1 MKLVIATPL
10 YPPDIGGPATYAA
23 LLSKGLIEKGH
34 TVSLVKFGDVRHMPK
49 VIRHLA
55 YFFHVLRALKSADA
69 VLALDPVS
77 VGLPTYIAA
86 RRMKKP
92 FVVKIVGDY
101 AWEQGR
107 QRFGVTMSLDEFV
120 NTRKVPLM
128 VRFLRK
134 VQTRVAKS
142 AAFVIVPSE
151 YLKKIVNAWGVTNDD
166 IHVIYNAVSGGEK
179 SAVPQP
185 VAELSRPI
193 VVTAGRLVLW
203 KRIDGIIDAVAHLRT
218 ENTKKNN
225 SGVVSL
231 VVVGDGPECARLST
245 HAKEVLG
252 NDYLFTGALSHAEL
266 LAVIQSADVFV
277 LNSSYEGL
285 SHTLIEALACA
296 SPIIATRVGGNE
308 EVLDGYSGAIFVS
321 GHDESELSDALGSMI
336 LEKNMRSRLQTEASH
351 VAKRFSPEAMSDT
364 TISAL
369 SKLL

>member
-1 MKLVIATPL
+1 
-10 YPPDIGGPATYAA
+10 
-23 LLSKGLIEKGH
+23 
-34 TVSLVKFGDVRHMPK
+34 
-49 VIRHLA
+49 
-55 YFFHVLRALKSADA
+55 
-69 VLALDPVS
+69 
-77 VGLPTYIAA
+77 
-86 RRMKKP
+86 
-92 FVVKIVGDY
+92 
-101 AWEQGR
+101 
-107 QRFGVTMSLDEFV
+107 
-120 NTRKVPLM
+120 
-128 VRFLRK
+128 
-134 VQTRVAKS
+134 
-142 AAFVIVPSE
+142 
-151 YLKKIVNAWGVTNDD
+151 
-166 IHVIYNAVSGGEK
+166 EK
-179 SAVPQP
+179 SAVPQL
-185 VAELSRPI
+185 VAELPRPI